1 MTITK
6 EDVLDN
12 LEQVK
17 SLIEDN
23 ENKKKEKKIGIQI
36 KNRFTGEIIFESTK
50 TTLKEAV
57 EEANLCEAELMSAKF
72 YGKSVTQ
79 KLTKEQVPDFL
90 KALGFIIE
98 E

>member
-50 TTLKEAV
+50 TTL
-57 EEANLCEAELMSAKF
+57 
-72 YGKSVTQ
+72 
-79 KLTKEQVPDFL
+79 
-90 KALGFIIE
+90 I
-98 E
+98 